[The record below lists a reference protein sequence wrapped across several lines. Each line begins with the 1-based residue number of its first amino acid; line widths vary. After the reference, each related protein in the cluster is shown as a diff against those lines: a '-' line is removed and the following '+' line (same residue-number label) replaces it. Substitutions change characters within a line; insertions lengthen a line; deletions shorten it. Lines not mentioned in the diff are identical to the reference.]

1 VNCGALPETLLESL
15 LFGHMKGSFT
25 GAFANQEGL
34 FEKAKGGTIFL
45 DEVGEIPQYLQVKLL
60 RALEAKEI
68 LPIGSTVP
76 RYIDVRVLAAT
87 NRNLKREVE
96 EGRFRDDLYY
106 RLNVMEIH
114 IPPLRER
121 PEDIPLLVDHLIRKH
136 NPELN
141 KHFMGADA
149 DVIRALMSLPWK
161 GNVRELDN
169 VIEHTMILAEG
180 EKITLNDLPAAVLA
194 SGANRPAFT
203 YSLKDATRQ
212 FEKQHII
219 RVLEQVGQDRKEAA
233 KLLDI
238 SLSSLY
244 RKIEEL
250 EIP

>member
-1 VNCGALPETLLESL
+1 
-15 LFGHMKGSFT
+15 
-25 GAFANQEGL
+25 
-34 FEKAKGGTIFL
+34 
-45 DEVGEIPQYLQVKLL
+45 
-60 RALEAKEI
+60 
-68 LPIGSTVP
+68 
-76 RYIDVRVLAAT
+76 
-87 NRNLKREVE
+87 
-96 EGRFRDDLYY
+96 
-106 RLNVMEIH
+106 
-114 IPPLRER
+114 
-121 PEDIPLLVDHLIRKH
+121 
-136 NPELN
+136 
-141 KHFMGADA
+141 
-149 DVIRALMSLPWK
+149 MSLPWK

>member
-1 VNCGALPETLLESL
+1 
-15 LFGHMKGSFT
+15 
-25 GAFANQEGL
+25 
-34 FEKAKGGTIFL
+34 
-45 DEVGEIPQYLQVKLL
+45 
-60 RALEAKEI
+60 
-68 LPIGSTVP
+68 
-76 RYIDVRVLAAT
+76 VLAAT
-87 NRNLKREVE
+87 NRNLRKEVE

-114 IPPLRER
+114 IPPLSER
-121 PEDIPLLVDHLIRKH
+121 PEDIPLLVEHLIKKH
-136 NPELN
+136 NPDLN
-141 KHFMGADA
+141 KHFTGADA
-149 DVIRALMSLPWK
+149 DVVRALMSVPWK

-194 SGANRPAFT
+194 SGVNRPAFI